1 MTVYKTG
8 KLPAQPI
15 ATAIR
20 FGDIFTNLPVPPLVF
35 GHEALMGDQPWNM
48 LGNDEFSNCVWAAA
62 AHDMYLWSLIGGRP
76 RIHITTLDTLLDYG
90 AVTGFRTDDP
100 STDKGTLMSA
110 AVEYYRTVGI
120 RDSSGERHQISSY
133 VALNPGD
140 LDQLATAVYL
150 FGAIDIGISI
160 SSAQSQQFE
169 QGVPWHS
176 TINPF
181 TGGHCVPI
189 VGRNSAGNF
198 LCITWGRLHAITPE
212 FIQKNMDEG
221 YAYLSD
227 NIIGLSGLS
236 PENFNQAQLKKM
248 LSQLASA
255 RTAKVMTEIKREEYS
270 SKYAAVSATEPSK
283 AQYDAAFETLRAD
296 INNAGFGAFL
306 SDDKLRPFS
315 DAVAFAVVTAV

>member
-1 MTVYKTG
+1 MTIYKTG
-8 KLPAQPI
+8 KLPAQPMD
-15 ATAIR
+15 TAIR
-20 FGDIFTNLPVPPLVF
+20 FGDIFTNLPVPPPVF

-48 LGNDEFSNCVWAAA
+48 LGNDEFGNCVWAAA
-62 AHDMYLWSLIGGRP
+62 AHDMYLWSLMGGRP

-90 AVTGFRTDDP
+90 AVTGFQIGDK
-100 STDKGTLMSA
+100 STDKGTEMSA

-120 RDSSGERHQISSY
+120 RDSSGERHPISSY

-140 LDQLATAVYL
+140 TDQLATAVYL

-176 TINPF
+176 TMNPF

-189 VGRNSAGNF
+189 VGRNSEGNF
-198 LCITWGRLHAITPE
+198 LCVTWGRLQAITPE

-221 YAYLSD
+221 YAYLSE

-236 PENFNQAQLKKM
+236 PENFNQAELTKM

-255 RTAKVMTEIKREEYS
+255 RTARVMAEIKKDEYS
-270 SKYAAVSATEPSK
+270 SKYAAVAAIEPSP
-283 AQYDAAFETLRAD
+283 AQFEAAFEALRAD
-296 INNAGFGAFL
+296 INNAGYGAFI
-306 SDDKLRPFS
+306 SDETLRPFS
-315 DAVAFAVVTAV
+315 DAVAVAVVTAV